1 VVLLSMACV
10 PLASAAPAM
19 PAAKDLALGQG
30 AARDAALAAIVA
42 QGDVAAAPL
51 LQAFIDGDVK
61 TVGESRVLIVKDGK
75 ARDLVT
81 GEAVDPV
88 PDDVDDVIV
97 NNRFRGMLASAIAA
111 LRLAST
117 DRGVRAAAAR
127 ELADRSEPEMLPAIG
142 AALARETDPA
152 IKSSLRL
159 TQAAI
164 ELGSGDRD
172 ARMAAVRELAHSDSR
187 ATLSLLQRVLA
198 RNGDAYAEPDA
209 EVRAAAAQSIASVQ
223 RRLAL
228 GDIAERIFT
237 GLSLGSI
244 LLLAALGL
252 AVTYGLMGV
261 INMAHGELIMIG
273 AYATYVVQN
282 LFRAHLPAW
291 FDGYLLV
298 AIPVAFA
305 VSATVGMILERTVI
319 RHLYGRPL
327 ETLLATWGLSLILIQ
342 ATRTIFGAQN
352 VQVENPAWMAGGIE
366 IMSDIVLPWNRIAIM
381 AFAVVVLILVHMLLA
396 RTRLGLFVRAVTQNR
411 AMAGALGTPTARVD
425 MLAFGL
431 GSGVAGLAG
440 CALSQIGNVGPE
452 LGQSYIVDSFMVVVL
467 GGVGQLI
474 GTVYAAFG
482 LGIVNKLLEAWSG
495 AVLAKIA
502 VLVFIVIF
510 IQKRPQGI
518 FAMKGRMAEA

>member
-1 VVLLSMACV
+1 
-10 PLASAAPAM
+10 M

-352 VQVENPAWMAGGIE
+352 V
-366 IMSDIVLPWNRIAIM
+366 
-381 AFAVVVLILVHMLLA
+381 
-396 RTRLGLFVRAVTQNR
+396 
-411 AMAGALGTPTARVD
+411 
-425 MLAFGL
+425 
-431 GSGVAGLAG
+431 
-440 CALSQIGNVGPE
+440 
-452 LGQSYIVDSFMVVVL
+452 
-467 GGVGQLI
+467 
-474 GTVYAAFG
+474 
-482 LGIVNKLLEAWSG
+482 
-495 AVLAKIA
+495 
-502 VLVFIVIF
+502 
-510 IQKRPQGI
+510 
-518 FAMKGRMAEA
+518 